1 MSVKKKSSN
10 RKKAATTNQIDS
22 NEAIIQEPSTKQR
35 KKIVPIA
42 DLTLENAIEELK
54 SLNIEING
62 HDELYYNQNIPTI
75 SDKDYDK
82 LLRRAKSI
90 IGRFDSLSSL
100 IDHFSRVG
108 SGTQLSS
115 EKAFVHS
122 TPMLS
127 LDNAFDD
134 ATLTKVLQRI
144 SSDCGNATGGFV
156 LEPKIDGLS
165 LSLIYKN
172 YKLARAGTRGD
183 GMKGEDVTAAV
194 IKYIHQI
201 PQKLI
206 VNECSNLDAD
216 VEVRGEVF
224 ISRNDFLKMNEMRA
238 LRNLTLF
245 STARNAAA
253 GSLRKLNFDR
263 GTDNP
268 REANS
273 TSTIETDDNYLRLLN
288 FFAYS
293 ILKSGKSAHTSDSVY
308 PLDAV
313 STQGEVLTSLSS
325 LGFQVA
331 KPIKVIGVD
340 QNQQQSSELIKEA
353 VKACQ
358 HFEDTK
364 DEWSFDADG
373 VVVKVSNNSPNISVW
388 KTFNIYPSH
397 FKGQQFS
404 AAGKPG
410 K

>member
-75 SDKDYDK
+75 SDKEYDK

-144 SSDCGNATGGFV
+144 SSDCDNATGGFV

-206 VNECSNLDAD
+206 VNECSNLDGD

-238 LRNLTLF
+238 ERNLTLF

-293 ILKSGKSAHTSDSVY
+293 LLKSGKSAHTSDSVY

-364 DEWSFDADG
+364 GEWSFDADG
-373 VVVKVSNNSPNISVW
+373 VVVKVSNNFPNISVW
-388 KTFNIYPSH
+388 ITFNIYPLKL
-397 FKGQQFS
+397 KGQ
-404 AAGKPG
+404 
-410 K
+410 

>member
-75 SDKDYDK
+75 SDKEYDK

-144 SSDCGNATGGFV
+144 SSDCDNATGGFV

-206 VNECSNLDAD
+206 VNECSNLDGD

-238 LRNLTLF
+238 ERNLTLF

-293 ILKSGKSAHTSDSVY
+293 LLKSGKSAHTSDSVY

-373 VVVKVSNNSPNISVW
+373 VVVKVSNNFPNISVW
-388 KTFNIYPSH
+388 KTFNKHLH
-397 FKGQQFS
+397 FIT
-404 AAGKPG
+404 
-410 K
+410 

>member
-75 SDKDYDK
+75 SDKEYDK

-144 SSDCGNATGGFV
+144 SSDCDNATGGFV

-293 ILKSGKSAHTSDSVY
+293 LLKSGKSAHTSDSVY

-373 VVVKVSNNSPNISVW
+373 VVVKVSNNFPNISVW
-388 KTFNIYPSH
+388 ITFNIYPLKL
-397 FKGQQFS
+397 KGQ
-404 AAGKPG
+404 
-410 K
+410 